1 MFRSALVALLVALP
15 GAAMAGEWTD
25 FYVKLYGGST
35 AEDSQFA
42 GVQKWDLES
51 GHLLG
56 AALGLSTPIPGLALE
71 FDLTRSRAFYV
82 NEHNPLEP
90 TNALE
95 ATLAMANVV
104 YSLPVNESF
113 SVYGGAGFGYAFV
126 LDDCIASDQYDSRGS
141 AAAGQVFVGASV
153 TVVEALTFFGELR
166 YQTALGRVDAT
177 DDFETYGVDYARTAV
192 LVGIRINL

>member
-1 MFRSALVALLVALP
+1 MFRSALVALLVAVP

-42 GVQKWDLES
+42 GVQEWDLES
-51 GHLLG
+51 GHFLG
-56 AALGLSTPIPGLALE
+56 AAVGLSTPIPGLALE

-82 NEHNPLEP
+82 GEQNV
-90 TNALE
+90 LE

-104 YSLPVNESF
+104 YSLPVNETF
-113 SVYGGAGFGYAFV
+113 NVYGGAGFGYAFV
-126 LDDCIASDQYDSRGS
+126 LDDCITSDEYDSRGS
-141 AAAGQVFVGASV
+141 AAAGQVFVGAGV

-177 DDFETYGVDYARTAV
+177 DDHGTYGVDYARTAV
-192 LVGIRINL
+192 LLGIKINL